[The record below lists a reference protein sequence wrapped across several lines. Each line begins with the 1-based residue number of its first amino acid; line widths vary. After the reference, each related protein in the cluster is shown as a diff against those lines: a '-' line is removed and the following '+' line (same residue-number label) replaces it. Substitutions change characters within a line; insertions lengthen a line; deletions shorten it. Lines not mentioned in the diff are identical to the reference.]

1 MSSYISEI
9 VEEDVITCECCKKNF
24 ATNEI
29 TLDDF
34 NFAWDNYTTIDCCSD
49 CASSN
54 MECYAIDFD
63 KMDNSQKIAFL
74 MERNGYIEDGI
85 GYDDSGNEFRDD
97 EGQALFI
104 DDKENKYENI

>member
-24 ATNEI
+24 LTNEI

-49 CASSN
+49 CVSN
-54 MECYAIDFD
+54 
-63 KMDNSQKIAFL
+63 NL
-74 MERNGYIEDGI
+74 V
-85 GYDDSGNEFRDD
+85 
-97 EGQALFI
+97 
-104 DDKENKYENI
+104 KENEDENLE